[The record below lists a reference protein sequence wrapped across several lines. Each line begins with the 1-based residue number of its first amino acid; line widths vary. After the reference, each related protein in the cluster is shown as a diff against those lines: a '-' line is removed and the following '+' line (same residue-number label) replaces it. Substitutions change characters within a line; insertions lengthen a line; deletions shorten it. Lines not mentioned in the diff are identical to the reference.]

1 MTVRELIPALSLTE
15 FHLADPERTVT
26 GGYAGDFLSWVMGRA
41 EPDCAWLTIMSNVN
55 VCAVAV
61 LADVACILLT
71 EGVTPDEDLLN
82 RCKIQG
88 VNLLGTE
95 KTTFDSAVEL
105 HALLS

>member
-15 FHLADPERTVT
+15 FYVADPDRPVT

-41 EPDCAWLTIMSNVN
+41 EPDCVWMTIMSNIN

-82 RCKIQG
+82 RCKTQG

-95 KTTFDSAVEL
+95 KPTFDSAAAL
-105 HALLS
+105 HGLL

>member
-15 FHLADPERTVT
+15 FTLADPDRPVA

-41 EPDCAWLTIMSNVN
+41 EPDCVWMTVMSNVN

-71 EGVTPDEDLLN
+71 EGVTPDEDLLT
-82 RCKIQG
+82 RCKTQG
-88 VNLLGTE
+88 VNLLGTSQ
-95 KTTFDSAVEL
+95 TTFDTAV
-105 HALLS
+105 ALGKLL